1 MIKAVIFDLDD
12 TLISEMDYVKS
23 GYKVIAKKIKERYN
37 LEIGEQEIYCSL
49 MNLFDENSKNVFNR
63 LLDEYKLSYN
73 KDYIIELVNCYRN
86 HIPDIKFFDDVIPC
100 LKDLRKQNIKLGII
114 SDGYKMTQ
122 RNKLKVLD
130 VEKLFDKIIL
140 TDELG
145 KDYWKPST
153 KAFEII
159 RKIFDV
165 QYDEMVYIGDNP
177 KKDFYIKKDCPIN
190 TIRIYRKNT
199 VYENEQYLDNIKEDI
214 SIKDLAELEMRIIN

>member
-49 MNLFDENSKNVFNR
+49 MKLFDESSKNVFNR

-100 LKDLRKQNIKLGII
+100 LKDLRKKNIKLGII

-130 VEKLFDKIIL
+130 AEKLFDKIIL

-145 KDYWKPST
+145 KDYWKPSP
-153 KAFEII
+153 KAFEIMKNYL
-159 RKIFDV
+159 KISF
-165 QYDEMVYIGDNP
+165 DEMMYVGDNP
-177 KKDFYIKKDCPIN
+177 TKDFYIKKYYPVN
-190 TIRIYRKNT
+190 TVKIIRKNS
-199 VYENEQYLDNIKEDI
+199 VYKNAKYLENIREDKTI
-214 SIKDLAELEMRIIN
+214 NNLRELETRKLN

>member
-49 MNLFDENSKNVFNR
+49 MKLFDENSKNVFNR

-159 RKIFDV
+159 KEYFNI
-165 QYDEMVYIGDNP
+165 QYDEMMYIGDNP
-177 KKDFYIKKDCPIN
+177 QKDFYIKKYYPIY
-190 TIRIYRKNT
+190 TMRIHRKNEI
-199 VYENEQYLDNIKEDI
+199 YIKEEYLEGIKEDKLI
-214 SIKDLAELEMRIIN
+214 YSLKEIELTK